1 MGCIRP
7 VRYIWQGAL
16 ERTLSL
22 AIARIGM
29 VIMVIGYLPG
39 FIYKWWGLIKG
50 MWGWRERFIANADC
64 AFEHHRELTKWLMQ
78 FPKEVLGDRM
88 HFIRDVRL
96 RMVDKLGLV
105 IGSLE
110 KLGMVP
116 LVIAVITQIQE
127 VRDLGSLPPWRIVL
141 AFFLMMYA
149 ITISISLM
157 CLRAQLHES
166 C

>member
-1 MGCIRP
+1 
-7 VRYIWQGAL
+7 
-16 ERTLSL
+16 
-22 AIARIGM
+22 
-29 VIMVIGYLPG
+29 
-39 FIYKWWGLIKG
+39 
-50 MWGWRERFIANADC
+50 
-64 AFEHHRELTKWLMQ
+64 
-78 FPKEVLGDRM
+78 M